1 MVWGL
6 FRIGIL
12 SIGFI
17 VGLMVIG
24 PLGSSAGWKPLHVP
38 RLNER
43 MGESLVVACESGNV
57 VLKHIGGKPGAVQLE
72 CSQSKMKVAR
82 DHREQQTHYYHL
94 LGM

>member
-6 FRIGIL
+6 VRIGIL
-12 SIGFI
+12 SIAFV

-24 PLGSSAGWKPLHVP
+24 PLGSSASWKTFHIP
-38 RLNER
+38 RLNEH

-72 CSQSKMKVAR
+72 CSQSKMKVVR
-82 DHREQQTHYYHL
+82 DHREQETHYYHL
-94 LGM
+94 LHL